1 MEMSIRSLIFSLLLP
16 VMFFSCTGNID
27 DNESVPDG
35 VLRIFVDGNT
45 SIKAD
50 GKETVTFRVM
60 YGSMDVSTSADM
72 NLIRTFDGD
81 ESRLKAGVN
90 EFSTLT
96 PGSYIF
102 TARYFSGTAVYTDN
116 SVEITV
122 LPAEESH
129 TSEWKHKILG
139 IQFTSTTC
147 TGCPSLSS
155 AIRQIQSESP
165 GLLYPVSFHLN
176 YIGADPMAIAAST
189 TYADNLIGDELI
201 LPAFFY
207 NFHQASDGMMMN
219 NISVIRNELE
229 AEIEKYDPSCGVAVC
244 TDYDH
249 TEKNLTVTVSVKSN
263 IQQRCR
269 LVIFLVEDGI
279 VAEQTGDRDYVHN
292 NVVRSVLTSGVYG
305 DYFNDRLPLYPGMEY
320 SISKSAVLD
329 KGWNDGNMR
338 VVAAVLVP
346 TEDGAS
352 FRGDNVNACDLA
364 GGKADY
370 ETSE

>member
-1 MEMSIRSLIFSLLLP
+1 MVEVITFGCRINAYESEVLKEKLAALDNLVIINTCAVTGEAERQCRQAIRK
-16 VMFFSCTGNID
+16 
-27 DNESVPDG
+27 
-35 VLRIFVDGNT
+35 LRREKPNVRIIV
-45 SIKAD
+45 
-50 GKETVTFRVM
+50 
-60 YGSMDVSTSADM
+60 
-72 NLIRTFDGD
+72 
-81 ESRLKAGVN
+81 
-90 EFSTLT
+90 
-96 PGSYIF
+96 
-102 TARYFSGTAVYTDN
+102 
-116 SVEITV
+116 
-122 LPAEESH
+122 
-129 TSEWKHKILG
+129 
-139 IQFTSTTC
+139 
-147 TGCPSLSS
+147 TGC
-155 AIRQIQSESP
+155 AAQIAPQK
-165 GLLYPVSFHLN
+165 F
-176 YIGADPMAIAAST
+176 AAMPEV
-189 TYADNLIGDELI
+189 DLVLGNKEK
-201 LPAFFY
+201 
-207 NFHQASDGMMMN
+207 
-219 NISVIRNELE
+219 